1 MKTRI
6 IFKRIEIWLL
16 FAVMIGLLVY
26 AFKPGDEVMDPVID
40 NPVVLSDESGS
51 FAPEV
56 TEEPEKEILVVE
68 KVDVR
73 PAQQGQIVE
82 VTLVGRT
89 PEGGEVRLDEST
101 VTATTGSGIPVGFF
115 FEPFRLVGS
124 LDGEEDSLAT
134 VKLWLEEPA
143 EVVLLEFQGKTLR
156 AELPE

>member
-6 IFKRIEIWLL
+6 IFKRIEIWLI

-26 AFKPGDEVMDPVID
+26 AFKPGDEVLDPVID
-40 NPVVLSDESGS
+40 NLVVISDESGS
-51 FAPEV
+51 FATEV
-56 TEEPEKEILVVE
+56 TEEREKEILVVE

-89 PEGGEVRLDEST
+89 PEGGEARLDEST
-101 VTATTGSGIPVGFF
+101 ITATTGSGIPVGFF